1 MRPSRISALL
11 TAIVLYASMISC
23 SDNNTYVP
31 RIQRDR
37 DKDKEFS
44 IGQSYAAD
52 DEDII
57 DEIEVSDELCDIS
70 DIEEKV
76 QLLIDHIDDQED
88 EEVIK
93 NDIQFLLDM
102 YDKLYEAHTN
112 MEVVFYRNYSDNDL
126 ESEYNKFYRAA
137 FVAEDLLAHGFIYGY
152 NSKYKKLF
160 EDLVDEDDFTKHAG
174 EYDLEDARIESEA
187 SFDDR
192 SEAMSSYYEI
202 TNNNDLSNKE
212 KDLQCAEVLL
222 DLLSDYNTDILY
234 SQYDRDYTGDEIL
247 ELSDTVKKELIPVY
261 NKLIDKYFDMPN
273 WAASYYTDN
282 DGSDPFE
289 IIREYAPLLSEDIS
303 KSADIICNEKL
314 YSIYDNAE
322 AFPGAFT
329 DDMPYQKKARVFIG
343 NVGEENELNSAIHEF
358 GHFHACLY
366 DDTPAYLF
374 KNNMDIAEIQS
385 QGLELLFMQFYDDI
399 YGDASDPKKI
409 EKVMD
414 LLDSVICGFLVGE
427 FEYTVV
433 RDMDN
438 MTPQDVV
445 DLFNDIFKEY
455 SPYYNLNII
464 PHIFESPGYY
474 ISYATSSLA
483 AFDIFEDMQK
493 NPKKALEQY
502 EKIAKTSYNSGEYTF
517 RMALK
522 ECGFSDVLT
531 KNYISELADEI
542 SNYADSF

>member
-11 TAIVLYASMISC
+11 TAIVLSASMISC

-57 DEIEVSDELCDIS
+57 DEIEVSDDLCDIS

-273 WAASYYTDN
+273 LAASYYTDN

>member
-11 TAIVLYASMISC
+11 TAIVLSASMISC

-57 DEIEVSDELCDIS
+57 DDIEVSDELCDIS

-76 QLLIDHIDDQED
+76 QLLMDHIDDQED

-112 MEVVFYRNYSDNDL
+112 MEVIFYRNYSDKDL
-126 ESEYNKFYRAA
+126 ETEYNKFYRAA

-160 EDLVDEDDFTKHAG
+160 EDLVDEEDFTKHAG

-192 SEAMSSYYEI
+192 SEALSSYYEI

-222 DLLSDYNTDILY
+222 DLLSDYNTDMLY

-261 NKLIDKYFDMPN
+261 NKLMDAYFDMPN
-273 WAASYYTDN
+273 WAASYYSDN
-282 DGSDPFE
+282 DISDPFE
-289 IIREYAPLLSEDIS
+289 IVREYAPLLSEDID

-314 YSIYDNAE
+314 YSIYDNKD

-445 DLFNDIFKEY
+445 DLFNDIFEEY

-522 ECGFSDVLT
+522 KCGFSDVLT

-542 SNYADSF
+542 SDYADSF

>member
-438 MTPQDVV
+438 ITPQDVV